1 MIWPFKKKIV
11 EEPPLP
17 QVAEIRF
24 GGWRYTPALDI
35 TPHEAA
41 LLIPMFI
48 HPFWRADYQGYIDK
62 NNLQRHFTK
71 VEK

>member
-17 QVAEIRF
+17 HVAEIRF

-48 HPFWRADYQGYIDK
+48 HPF
-62 NNLQRHFTK
+62 
-71 VEK
+71 